1 MVILHGE
8 NTVLSRHKLIGFT
21 QNFKGEIVRLEG
33 GKMSLTDLKQAV
45 ESSSL
50 FGQKR
55 LVIVENL
62 FTRRPSTDKEKLLKY
77 LKEQKSTN
85 LIIWERKT
93 IDGRS
98 LVSFRFAQ
106 IEKFVIPA
114 IIFKFLDSLSP
125 NNKKNA
131 LNFFHQI
138 LRQEPPEM
146 VFYMLTR
153 RIRNLLIVKDLGE
166 KGLEKMAPWQKAKLA
181 RQAKQFNLKQLLFF
195 YQNLLRIDWQQKT
208 GRAPMPLISQLDLL
222 IASL

>member
-8 NTVLSRHKLIGFT
+8 NTVLSRRKLTNFS
-21 QNFKGEIVRLEG
+21 QRFKGEIVRLDGE
-33 GKMSLTDLKQAV
+33 KMSLTDLKQAV
-45 ESSSL
+45 EANSL
-50 FGQKR
+50 FDQKR
-55 LVIVENL
+55 LVIIENL
-62 FTRRPSTDKEKLLKY
+62 FTRRPSQEKEKLLKY
-77 LKEQKSTN
+77 LKEQKPTN

-98 LVSFRFAQ
+98 LISFRFAQ

-114 IIFKFLDSLSP
+114 TIFKFLDSLSP

-131 LNFFHQI
+131 LNFFHQN
-138 LRQEPPEM
+138 LYQEAPEM

-153 RIRNLLIVKDLGE
+153 QIRNLLIVKDLGE

-181 RQAKQFNLKQLLFF
+181 RQAKQFNLKQLLSF
-195 YQNLLRIDWQQKT
+195 YQQLLKIDWQQKT
-208 GRAPMPLISQLDLL
+208 GQAAMPLIFWLDLL

>member
-1 MVILHGE
+1 MLILHGE

-33 GKMSLTDLKQAV
+33 EKMSLTDLKQAV

-77 LKEQKSTN
+77 LKEQKPTN

-98 LVSFRFAQ
+98 LISFRFAQ
-106 IEKFVIPA
+106 IEKFVIPS

-125 NNKKNA
+125 NNKKNT
-131 LNFFHQI
+131 LNFFHQN
-138 LRQEPPEM
+138 LYQEPPEM

-153 RIRNLLIVKDLGE
+153 QIRNLLIVKDLGE

-181 RQAKQFNLKQLLFF
+181 RQAKQFSLKQLLSF
-195 YQNLLRIDWQQKT
+195 YQQLLKIDWQQKT
-208 GRAPMPLISQLDLL
+208 GRAAMPLISQLDLL

>member
-1 MVILHGE
+1 MLILHGE

-33 GKMSLTDLKQAV
+33 GKLSLTDLKQAV

-55 LVIVENL
+55 LVVIENL
-62 FTRRPSTDKEKLLKY
+62 FTRRPSADKEKLLKY

-98 LVSFRFAQ
+98 LISFKFAQ

-125 NNKKNA
+125 QNKAKT
-131 LNFFHQI
+131 LFLCHQI

-146 VFYMLTR
+146 IFYMLTR

-195 YQNLLRIDWQQKT
+195 YQNLLKIDWQQKT
-208 GRAPMPLISQLDLL
+208 GRAPMPLVSQLDLL